1 MGFAFSEAVF
11 GIDALPVF
19 LGLPEGALDGGGEA
33 GDGILEDEVAGAVVE
48 GRDGDLLS
56 DASGDEDEGGVGAEF
71 AFIGERGE
79 AVDRGEVEVGEDEVG
94 RGLGEGVAVGG
105 DIVDV
110 LQLIGEAFGFDQG
123 DDQFEG
129 ATVVFEVN
137 DVSGLRRRK
146 IGHGATGFGLAG

>member
-56 DASGDEDEGGVGAEF
+56 DASGDEDEGGVGAEV
-71 AFIGERGE
+71 AFIGGRGE
-79 AVDRGEVEVGEDEVG
+79 AVDRGEVEVG
-94 RGLGEGVAVGG
+94 GVWVRA
-105 DIVDV
+105 
-110 LQLIGEAFGFDQG
+110 LQ
-123 DDQFEG
+123 
-129 ATVVFEVN
+129 
-137 DVSGLRRRK
+137 
-146 IGHGATGFGLAG
+146 